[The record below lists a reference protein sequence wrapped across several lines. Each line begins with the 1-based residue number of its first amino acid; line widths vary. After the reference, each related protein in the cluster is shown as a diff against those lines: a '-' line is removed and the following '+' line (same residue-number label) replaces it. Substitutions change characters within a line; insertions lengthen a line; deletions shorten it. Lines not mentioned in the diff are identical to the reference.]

1 MKIRETVWAWAEVNA
16 WRVRGV
22 YGCVRHDPGV
32 TNLFVAAEWILYHF
46 NCSPLWTLL
55 SIVLAYALLR
65 CSPLRYQRW
74 TRGLGLR
81 RWSVFWPFVTLCH
94 LVTLCDT
101 LWQCNTVTGGVLRR
115 HRVVTWPR
123 VAAALVSVPPL
134 ATIVTTRHWHSDIS
148 SFSFIVTIRVNI
160 VWEIQSTGDNGR
172 MENVN
177 CYSRFNMK
185 TGNLSLLK
193 YFTCRTSIIFW

>member
-1 MKIRETVWAWAEVNA
+1 MNPLSFQLLATLNSSLHCA
-16 WRVRGV
+16 GV
-22 YGCVRHDPGV
+22 CSPKMLPTAISALDPG
-32 TNLFVAAEWILYHF
+32 
-46 NCSPLWTLL
+46 P
-55 SIVLAYALLR
+55 
-65 CSPLRYQRW
+65 
-74 TRGLGLR
+74 GLR

-101 LWQCNTVTGGVLRR
+101 LWQCNTVTGGVLRK
-115 HRVVTWPR
+115 HRVVTGHLAPR
-123 VAAALVSVPPL
+123 GGSSGVRAATSHDSHNPTLALG
-134 ATIVTTRHWHSDIS
+134 H
-148 SFSFIVTIRVNI
+148 FIILLHCHDPS
-160 VWEIQSTGDNGR
+160 EYSLGIQSTGDNGR